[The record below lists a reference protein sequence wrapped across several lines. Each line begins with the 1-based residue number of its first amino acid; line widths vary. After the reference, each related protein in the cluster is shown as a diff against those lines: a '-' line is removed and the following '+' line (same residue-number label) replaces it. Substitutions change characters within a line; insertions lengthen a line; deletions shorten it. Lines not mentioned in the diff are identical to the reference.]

1 VTAIDAA
8 SAAAGAPAPQQVVAA
23 VLAAATTTDTIA
35 IVDVTST
42 VNIRWAANSLTTNG
56 ATTSMSV
63 TVVAF
68 VAVPAAADAP
78 GAAASGD
85 GDAPGPA
92 VPRVATGAA
101 TATIGGL
108 DVVAVLVAAAESAAR
123 GSEPA
128 ADASALVGPEA
139 PVDPGVA
146 AGPAAAAGG
155 QDDPAT
161 RGWDDPARTTTIASL
176 TGFAAAL
183 GGVLDQAAGAAVGLY
198 GYVEHQVRSTWVG
211 SSTGLRLRTD
221 QAEGHLGITAR
232 TVPVT
237 PEDPVRS
244 AWVGRGFVDPA
255 DLDPVAMYAEL
266 TRRLG
271 WSARRVDLP
280 PGRYDTILPPDA
292 AADLLAYVYFSLSGR
307 DAADGHSVF
316 SRTGGAGADSGADA
330 GADDGAAGAADGTA
344 GTGRTRVGEQVVDSR
359 VRISSDPRGGGFG
372 DLGCPDR
379 VVARS
384 STADQSV
391 FDTGLPLGAT
401 DWIHDGTATALI
413 TSRAS
418 ARATGLPT
426 APGIDNLVV
435 RVAGGAGSTDDLVAG
450 MDRGLLLTCL
460 SYIREVDPRTLL
472 LTGLTRDGVY
482 LVEHGQVVAEVNN
495 FRFNESPLEVLQ
507 RFTAA
512 GATVPALSREWGEYF
527 PRTAVPAL
535 RIPDFTMSSVSEAT

>member
-1 VTAIDAA
+1 MTAIDAA
-8 SAAAGAPAPQQVVAA
+8 SGSTGAPAPQQVVAA

-42 VNIRWAANSLTTNG
+42 VNTRWAANSLTTNG
-56 ATTSMSV
+56 ATTSTSV

-78 GAAASGD
+78 GAAASGG

-92 VPRVATGAA
+92 VPRVATGAV
-101 TATIGGL
+101 TATVGGL
-108 DVVAVLVAAAESAAR
+108 DEVAVLVAAAESAAR

-139 PVDPGVA
+139 LVDPGEA
-146 AGPAAAAGG
+146 AGSAAAAGG
-155 QDDPAT
+155 QDHPAA

-183 GGVLDQAAGAAVGLY
+183 GGVLEQAAGAAVGLY

-211 SSTGLRLRTD
+211 SSTGLRLQTD

-232 TVPVT
+232 TVPGT
-237 PEDPVRS
+237 PADPVRS

-316 SRTGGAGADSGADA
+316 SRTGGAGAAGAADSGADA
-330 GADDGAAGAADGTA
+330 GADGTA

-359 VRISSDPRGGGFG
+359 VRISSDPHGGGFG

-384 STADQSV
+384 SAADQSV
-391 FDTGLPLGAT
+391 FDTGLPLAAT

-460 SYIREVDPRTLL
+460 WYIREVDPRTLL

-482 LVEHGQVVAEVNN
+482 LVEHGRVVAEVNN

>member
-1 VTAIDAA
+1 MTAIDAA
-8 SAAAGAPAPQQVVAA
+8 SGSAGAPAPQQVVTA

-42 VNIRWAANSLTTNG
+42 VNTRWAANSLTTNG
-56 ATTSMSV
+56 ATTSTSL

-68 VAVPAAADAP
+68 VAVPATADAP
-78 GAAASGD
+78 GAAPD
-85 GDAPGPA
+85 GSAPGAA
-92 VPRVATGAA
+92 VPRVATGAV
-101 TATIGGL
+101 TATIGDL
-108 DVVAVLVAAAESAAR
+108 DEVAALVEAAESAAR

-128 ADASALVGPEA
+128 ADSSPLVGPEA
-139 PVDPGVA
+139 PAGPGA
-146 AGPAAAAGG
+146 PTDLRAPAGPAGQGG
-155 QDDPAT
+155 PAS

-176 TGFAAAL
+176 TGFATAL
-183 GGVLDQAAGAAVGLY
+183 GGVLEQAAGAGVGLY

-211 SSTGLRLRTD
+211 SSTGLRVRTD

-232 TVPVT
+232 TVPGAAGGGAAA
-237 PEDPVRS
+237 DPVRS

-307 DAADGHSVF
+307 DAADGHSVL
-316 SRTGGAGADSGADA
+316 SRTGGGGANGTAD
-330 GADDGAAGAADGTA
+330 GGPDGTA
-344 GTGRTRVGEQVVDSR
+344 DGGRTRVGEQVVDSR

-384 STADQSV
+384 SAADQSV

-401 DWIHDGTATALI
+401 DWVHDGTATALV

-450 MDRGLLLTCL
+450 MERGLLLTCL
-460 SYIREVDPRTLL
+460 WYIREVDPRTLL

-482 LVEHGQVVAEVNN
+482 LVEGGRVVAEVNN
-495 FRFNESPLEVLQ
+495 FRFNESPLEILQ